1 MSTSIT
7 TTNGVVVVTQVFPL
21 AESGKASVPLLNVT
35 PQIQSAPP
43 AVPLLTTKVSE
54 MTRVFLQVQPQSLGV
69 RTEYYCPLSLVL
81 IPSICHWI
89 QSSAVIL

>member
-7 TTNGVVVVTQVFPL
+7 TANGIVVVTQVFPL
-21 AESGKASVPLLNVT
+21 VESGQASETLLNVT
-35 PQIQSAPP
+35 PQIQSAPL
-43 AVPLLTTKVSE
+43 AVPLPTTKVSE
-54 MTRVFLQVQPQSLGV
+54 MTRVFLQLQPQSLGV
-69 RTEYYCPLSLVL
+69 RTEYYCPLFSVL